1 MLKLMRFSAFFLLF
15 IYFPVFAQDPP
26 EIHWKAIETNHYR
39 LIFAEELSIEANR
52 VANLLEANYI
62 STGGSMGGRHRKL
75 PIVLR
80 NQSAIPN
87 AFVSLAPWK
96 SEWYHVPLPFKEMG
110 STEWYE
116 LLVIHEGRHVFQF
129 GQADRRINRLFRL
142 LGGERIQSLAGF
154 LMIPGWFWEGD
165 AVVNETL
172 LSESGRGRQPY
183 FNREI
188 RALLLDGTR
197 YSYRKALHG
206 SLKNEY
212 PNYYH
217 YGYLMSS
224 HVSRKYGSEALSK
237 IIYQTLKWP
246 IIRNPFNPFSAA
258 AKKVTGRS
266 TSQLFHDAMDEMSN
280 VWKNQIE
287 GIQFT
292 ELEVLSPGNLKY
304 RTDYLFPGYDKEGN
318 LYAVKRSLSQVALL
332 VQLNDGVEEKVI
344 TELPSIVEKFGI
356 HIADGFAVW
365 NEIQPDRRWTKLSWS
380 NIVLYD
386 LKNGVRKQLTEKARY
401 FSPAISADGSKIAV
415 IEFTETRE
423 CFLVILDRVTGKIL
437 DRFPSPGNTSILNP
451 RWSENGEKIVFAS
464 HQLNGKSISI
474 INLSNGEIKKIKP
487 ESWEELFKPIFY
499 NNYIIYE
506 SSYSGIDNL
515 YATEISTGATFQITS
530 VKVASSNAVISTNKK
545 DLVFNDYTSKGDRI
559 VSIPIDQD
567 QWVPIESVNIRND
580 TTTDSLMIKNPSSE
594 TKSLTKKYDITD
606 YNHFGSFF
614 NFHSWEVT
622 LEKVEPTF
630 SLFSDNVLGTASFHF
645 RTSYNRNEKKL
656 FSELR
661 GGYRGWY
668 PILSG
673 GFGWGE
679 RLNPET
685 LDVPVGRADTAK
697 SHLTHFWQEQRFD
710 IRVTLP
716 VINRLIGV
724 KTEALNITTT
734 LQRTTTS
741 NHEVAFTWPERDDLP
756 DTTLANEAADGTIF
770 PITLETNYAFYTED
784 APRDVMPRKGAEVDV
799 AITNTP
805 FKSEFKGSRAFFGT
819 AVFLPGFF
827 SHDAVRVFG
836 ALEKKKDEGYPF
848 KSLVEMPL
856 TYEYVFHEE
865 VKSLTAYYRT
875 PLFYPDRGLDM
886 MPLMGWLKF
895 GYVKR
900 VSLDIFGEWMR
911 GSDGKA
917 AQDYLTIGAGF
928 TFEASAFH
936 LPFMFPISILYAYR
950 PTRGVGSVEFRLVF

>member
-1 MLKLMRFSAFFLLF
+1 MLSS
-15 IYFPVFAQDPP
+15 ISAQDPP
-26 EIHWKAIETNHYR
+26 GLRWKQIETNHYR
-39 LIFAEELSIEANR
+39 VIFAEELSIEANR

-62 STGGSMGGRHRKL
+62 STGVSMGGHHRKL

-80 NQSAIPN
+80 NHGAIPN

-96 SEWYHVPLPFKEMG
+96 SEWYHVPLPLKEMG

-116 LLVIHEGRHVFQF
+116 LLASHEGRHMFQF

-142 LGGERIQSLAGF
+142 LGGERMQSIAGF

-165 AVVNETL
+165 AVVAETL
-172 LSESGRGRQPY
+172 LSGSGRGRQPY

-206 SLKNEY
+206 SLKDEY

-246 IIRNPFNPFSAA
+246 FVRNPLNPFSAA
-258 AKKVTGRS
+258 TKKVTGRS
-266 TSQLFHDAMDEMSN
+266 TSQLYQDAMDEMAN
-280 VWKNQIE
+280 VWQNQIE
-287 GIQFT
+287 GVLFT
-292 ELEVLSPGNLKY
+292 ELEVLSPDNNKF
-304 RTDYLFPGYDKEGN
+304 RTDYLFPGYDKEGD
-318 LYAVKRSLSQVALL
+318 LYAVKRSLSQVPLL
-332 VQLNDGVEEKVI
+332 VKVNEGGSEKVI
-344 TELPSIVEKFGI
+344 TELPSLVEEFGI

-365 NEIQPDRRWTKLSWS
+365 NEIQPDRRWTKQSWS

-386 LKNGVRKQLTEKARY
+386 LKNGVRKQLTEKVRY
-401 FSPAISADGSKIAV
+401 FAPAISADGSKIAV
-415 IEFTETRE
+415 IEFTETRA
-423 CFLVILDRVTGKIL
+423 CFLVILDSSTGKVL
-437 DRFPSPGNTSILNP
+437 DRFSSHRNASMFNP
-451 RWSENGEKIVFAS
+451 RWSEDGKKIVFAS
-464 HQLNGKSISI
+464 HQLNGKSIST
-474 INLSNGEIKKIKP
+474 INLSNGEIKKIKS

-499 NNYIIYE
+499 HNYIIYE

-530 VKVASSNAVISTNKK
+530 VKVASSNAVVSTNKK
-545 DLVFNDYTSKGDRI
+545 ELVLNDYTSKGDRI

-594 TKSLTKKYDITD
+594 IKSLTKKYDITD

-622 LEKVEPTF
+622 LEKIEPTF

-685 LDVPVGRADTAK
+685 VDVPVGRADTAK
-697 SHLTHFWQEQRFD
+697 SYLTHFWQEQRFD

-756 DTTLANEAADGTIF
+756 DTTLSNEAADGTIF

-886 MPLMGWLKF
+886 LPLMGWLKF

-950 PTRGVGSVEFRLVF
+950 PTTGVGSVEFRLVF